1 MVRKNKG
8 KKKKS
13 GGSSK
18 AAKVKKNDSGLVRV
32 RNVWPELD
40 KDGRWT
46 CTNCSLENCDS
57 DITDW
62 DTNGIC
68 AACGHDEMDEK
79 FAVLIIPIIRQLHDT
94 GWLCGKKSRHVIS
107 VDDRST
113 WLPSTVREAK
123 EEIGVDVV
131 TSRNSQVIHEFY
143 QLQELMNIRAALNDV
158 KPGIGGVATAGEM
171 IIQCESRSYMEQ
183 IIKTT
188 EFHTLVDCVKYYFD
202 QKRKALS
209 SISSENNNEDSR
221 TADDKKMGGDDGG
234 NTDQQSVYKS
244 PLTQTD
250 MDTRLVTQYI
260 THLLEELQEVIRS
273 LLSPV
278 SPKRMRSLLGV
289 LESDDI
295 TLNPRTVIRAQ
306 LQFVQF
312 TDDHRLDNRFSLLR
326 EFVNV
331 RSVLKSDGI
340 EMAAAKLEEASHKQ
354 HMKAI
359 SQEPFF
365 QKLLS
370 DMKRLASVNNSN
382 KSNTDSLKSNTK
394 DMDMETV
401 EPLSVGFNQSW
412 HSDDDKHHRRE
423 MIQNM

>member
-8 KKKKS
+8 KKKK
-13 GGSSK
+13 GGGGRTTAPKLNDDSS
-18 AAKVKKNDSGLVRV
+18 LIRI
-32 RNVWPELD
+32 RNVWPDLD
-40 KDGRWT
+40 EIGRWT
-46 CTNCSLENCDS
+46 CTNCRSLNS
-57 DITDW
+57 MITGQEPGGCYD
-62 DTNGIC
+62 
-68 AACGHDEMDEK
+68 CGHSELDEK
-79 FAVLIIPIIRQLHDT
+79 FAVLIIPLLVQLHNA
-94 GWLCGKKSRHVIS
+94 GLVHRINLRI
-107 VDDRST
+107 RST
-113 WLPSTVREAK
+113 WKLGVVQEAQEVLYASHLDYDVYIDFQFQQLHRLIKVRSLIYEEDSGSDEPERLALAERMITDCQNDEYMK
-123 EEIGVDVV
+123 EI
-131 TSRNSQVIHEFY
+131 
-143 QLQELMNIRAALNDV
+143 A
-158 KPGIGGVATAGEM
+158 
-171 IIQCESRSYMEQ
+171 
-183 IIKTT
+183 KTT
-188 EFHTLVDCVKYYFD
+188 EFHTLVDCIQHYQN
-202 QKRKALS
+202 QKSKAVS
-209 SISSENNNEDSR
+209 SISSENNNNEVSR
-221 TADDKKMGGDDGG
+221 TTDDEKLGS
-234 NTDQQSVYKS
+234 NTEENMDQQSGIKS
-244 PLTQTD
+244 LHDHTD

-394 DMDMETV
+394 DMDMETENPYPLALIKVGTVMMISIIV
-401 EPLSVGFNQSW
+401 E
-412 HSDDDKHHRRE
+412 R
-423 MIQNM
+423 